1 MNDKAL
7 IQTLNKKEFM
17 SPNLFIKLKISML
30 RMAEEHRK
38 ERLSPTS
45 EASNI
50 LATSDD
56 PPPTKKDGPENLD
69 QKIKEKIVIDNS
81 VDDDTQQPPPPPV
94 VNSSPSPSPSSR
106 LRLGLKLGLGS
117 SSSRLELSLFNPSNL
132 GSSNAGSSNPVSEY
146 SQPKETTDENPR
158 GSDDKRSQPR
168 VFTCNFCK
176 REFSTS
182 QALGGHQNAHKQERA
197 LAKRQQ
203 GGLEN
208 MGGVLGHSPFSYYNP
223 YSSLSSPSLYGS
235 FNRSLGVR
243 MDSMI
248 HKPSYPW
255 SSTPSFGRFGSGSGA
270 WSSRAGSLL
279 NFQST
284 IDRLNLEDLHV
295 NAPSGILG
303 LPGTNSAS
311 RFDQETGVVH
321 NFGGSSSNFGINR
334 PILGD
339 LLRRKPPTSDTDAAG
354 LDLSLKL

>member
-1 MNDKAL
+1 MG
-7 IQTLNKKEFM
+7 EE
-17 SPNLFIKLKISML
+17 L
-30 RMAEEHRK
+30 RL

-50 LATSDD
+50 SATSDD
-56 PPPTKKDGPENLD
+56 LPPTKKDGPENLN
-69 QKIKEKIVIDNS
+69 QKMKEKIVIDDS
-81 VDDDTQQPPPPPV
+81 DDDDTQQPPPPPV
-94 VNSSPSPSPSSR
+94 VSSSSSPSPISR
-106 LRLGLKLGLGS
+106 LRLDLKLCNDDSAHGLRS
-117 SSSRLELSLFNPSNL
+117 SSSRVELSLFNPSNL
-132 GSSNAGSSNPVSEY
+132 GASNPGSSNPVSGH
-146 SQPKETTDENPR
+146 SQPNETIDENPR

-255 SSTPSFGRFGSGSGA
+255 SSTPGFGRFGPSSGA

-284 IDRLNLEDLHV
+284 IDRLNLEGLHA

-303 LPGTNSAS
+303 LPGTSSAS
-311 RFDQETGVVH
+311 RFDKEIDVVH
-321 NFGGSSSNFGINR
+321 NFGGSSSNSEINR

-339 LLRRKPPTSDTDAAG
+339 LLRREPPTSDTDAAG

>member
-1 MNDKAL
+1 
-7 IQTLNKKEFM
+7 
-17 SPNLFIKLKISML
+17 
-30 RMAEEHRK
+30 MAEESRV
-38 ERLSPTS
+38 ERLSSTS
-45 EASNI
+45 ETSNI
-50 LATSDD
+50 SAASDG
-56 PPPTKKDGPENLD
+56 PPPTQKDGPENLD
-69 QKIKEKIVIDNS
+69 QKIKMKLKEKIVIDDS
-81 VDDDTQQPPPPPV
+81 DDDDTQQLPKQPPPQPV
-94 VNSSPSPSPSSR
+94 VRSSSSPSPSSR
-106 LRLGLKLGLGS
+106 LRLDLKLCNDNSARGS
-117 SSSRLELSLFNPSNL
+117 GSTSRLELSLFNTSNP
-132 GSSNAGSSNPVSEY
+132 GSSNPGSSNPVSRY
-146 SQPKETTDENPR
+146 SQPNETTDENPR

-197 LAKRQQ
+197 LAKRRQ

-223 YSSLSSPSLYGS
+223 YSSFSSPSLYGS

-255 SSTPSFGRFGSGSGA
+255 SSTPGFGRFGHGSGA

-284 IDRLNLEDLHV
+284 IDRLNLEGLHA

-303 LPGTNSAS
+303 LPGTSSAP
-311 RFDQETGVVH
+311 RFDQEIGAVR

-334 PILGD
+334 PVLGD
-339 LLRRKPPTSDTDAAG
+339 LIHREPPTSDTDAAG

>member
-1 MNDKAL
+1 MG
-7 IQTLNKKEFM
+7 EE
-17 SPNLFIKLKISML
+17 L
-30 RMAEEHRK
+30 RL

-50 LATSDD
+50 SATSDD
-56 PPPTKKDGPENLD
+56 LPPTKKDGPENLN
-69 QKIKEKIVIDNS
+69 QKMKKKIVIDDS
-81 VDDDTQQPPPPPV
+81 DDDDTQQPPQQPPPPPV
-94 VNSSPSPSPSSR
+94 VSSSSSPSPSSR
-106 LRLGLKLGLGS
+106 LRLDLKLCNDDSAHGLGS
-117 SSSRLELSLFNPSNL
+117 SSSRVELSLFNPSNL
-132 GSSNAGSSNPVSEY
+132 GASNPGSSNPVSGY
-146 SQPKETTDENPR
+146 SQPNETIDENPR

-168 VFTCNFCK
+168 VFTCHFCK

-255 SSTPSFGRFGSGSGA
+255 SSTPGRFGPSSGA

-284 IDRLNLEDLHV
+284 IDSLNLEGLHA

-303 LPGTNSAS
+303 LPGTSSAS
-311 RFDQETGVVH
+311 RFDKEIDVVH
-321 NFGGSSSNFGINR
+321 NFGGSSSNFEINR

-339 LLRRKPPTSDTDAAG
+339 LLRREPPTSDTDAAG

>member
-1 MNDKAL
+1 
-7 IQTLNKKEFM
+7 
-17 SPNLFIKLKISML
+17 
-30 RMAEEHRK
+30 MAEEPRE

-50 LATSDD
+50 SATLYD

-69 QKIKEKIVIDNS
+69 QKMKGKIVIDDS
-81 VDDDTQQPPPPPV
+81 DDDDTQQPPPPPV
-94 VNSSPSPSPSSR
+94 VSSSPSPSPSSR
-106 LRLGLKLGLGS
+106 LRLDLKLCNDDSAHGLGS

-132 GSSNAGSSNPVSEY
+132 GSSNAGSSNPVSGY
-146 SQPKETTDENPR
+146 SQPNETTDENPR

-197 LAKRQQ
+197 LAKRRQ

-255 SSTPSFGRFGSGSGA
+255 SSTPSFGRFGPGSGA

-284 IDRLNLEDLHV
+284 VDRLNLEGLHV
-295 NAPSGILG
+295 NAPSGTLG

-311 RFDQETGVVH
+311 RFDQEIGVVH

-339 LLRRKPPTSDTDAAG
+339 LLRREPPTSDTDAAG

>member
-1 MNDKAL
+1 
-7 IQTLNKKEFM
+7 M
-17 SPNLFIKLKISML
+17 S
-30 RMAEEHRK
+30 EEPK
-38 ERLSPTS
+38 VERLSPTS

-50 LATSDD
+50 SASSDD
-56 PPPTKKDGPENLD
+56 PPPTQKDGPENLD
-69 QKIKEKIVIDNS
+69 QKLKMKMKEKIVIDDS
-81 VDDDTQQPPPPPV
+81 DDDDTQQPPQQPPAV
-94 VNSSPSPSPSSR
+94 RSSSSLSQSSR
-106 LRLGLKLGLGS
+106 LLLDLKLCNNDSARGLGS
-117 SSSRLELSLFNPSNL
+117 SSSRLEFSLFHPSNP
-132 GSSNAGSSNPVSEY
+132 GSSNPDSSNPVSGY
-146 SQPKETTDENPR
+146 SQPNETTDENSR
-158 GSDDKRSQPR
+158 GGDDKRSQPR

-197 LAKRQQ
+197 LAKRRQ

-248 HKPSYPW
+248 HKPSYLW
-255 SSTPSFGRFGSGSGA
+255 SSTPGFGRFGHSSEA
-270 WSSRAGSLL
+270 RSSRVGSLL

-284 IDRLNLEDLHV
+284 IDRLNLEGLHA
-295 NAPSGILG
+295 NAHSGILG
-303 LPGTNSAS
+303 LPGTSSAS
-311 RFDQETGVVH
+311 RFDQEIGVVC

-334 PILGD
+334 PI
-339 LLRRKPPTSDTDAAG
+339 REPPTSDTDAAG

>member
-1 MNDKAL
+1 
-7 IQTLNKKEFM
+7 
-17 SPNLFIKLKISML
+17 
-30 RMAEEHRK
+30 MAEESRV
-38 ERLSPTS
+38 ERLSSTS

-50 LATSDD
+50 SAASDG
-56 PPPTKKDGPENLD
+56 PPPTQKDGPENLD
-69 QKIKEKIVIDNS
+69 QKIKMKLKEKIVIDDS
-81 VDDDTQQPPPPPV
+81 DDDDTQQLPKQPPPQPV
-94 VNSSPSPSPSSR
+94 VRSSSSPSPSSR
-106 LRLGLKLGLGS
+106 LRLDLKLCNDNSARGS
-117 SSSRLELSLFNPSNL
+117 GSTSRLELSLFNTSNP
-132 GSSNAGSSNPVSEY
+132 GSSNPGSSNPVSRY
-146 SQPKETTDENPR
+146 SQPNETTDENPR

-197 LAKRQQ
+197 LAKRRQ

-223 YSSLSSPSLYGS
+223 YSSFSSPSLYGS

-255 SSTPSFGRFGSGSGA
+255 SSTPGFGRFGPGSGA

-284 IDRLNLEDLHV
+284 IDRLNLEGLHA
-295 NAPSGILG
+295 NAPNGILG
-303 LPGTNSAS
+303 LPGTSSAP
-311 RFDQETGVVH
+311 RFDQEIGAVR

-334 PILGD
+334 PFLGD
-339 LLRRKPPTSDTDAAG
+339 LIHREPPTSDTDAAG

>member
-1 MNDKAL
+1 
-7 IQTLNKKEFM
+7 
-17 SPNLFIKLKISML
+17 
-30 RMAEEHRK
+30 MAEEPRVEH
-38 ERLSPTS
+38 LSPTS

-50 LATSDD
+50 SATSDD
-56 PPPTKKDGPENLD
+56 LPPTKKDGLENLD
-69 QKIKEKIVIDNS
+69 RKMKEKIVIDDS
-81 VDDDTQQPPPPPV
+81 DDDDTQQPQPPPV
-94 VNSSPSPSPSSR
+94 ISSSSSPSPRSR
-106 LRLGLKLGLGS
+106 LRLDLKLCNNESANGLGS

-132 GSSNAGSSNPVSEY
+132 GSSNPGSSNPVSEY
-146 SQPKETTDENPR
+146 SQPNETTDENPR

-197 LAKRQQ
+197 LAKRRQ

-208 MGGVLGHSPFSYYNP
+208 MGGVLGHSPFPYYNP

-255 SSTPSFGRFGSGSGA
+255 SSTLGFGRFGPSSEA

-284 IDRLNLEDLHV
+284 IDRLNLDGLHA
-295 NAPSGILG
+295 NAPNGISG
-303 LPGTNSAS
+303 LPGTSSAS
-311 RFDQETGVVH
+311 RFDKEIGVVG
-321 NFGGSSSNFGINR
+321 NVGGSSSNSEINR

-339 LLRRKPPTSDTDAAG
+339 LGPEPPTSDTDAAG